1 MRIGGFALVSKHY
14 KIVTDQYFRS
24 LSHHQTNAV
33 FTAFNQ
39 MQDPSHAWHS
49 PRALILEK
57 KIKTDSEHEAC
68 L

>member
-24 LSHHQTNAV
+24 LSHHQRTP
-33 FTAFNQ
+33 FSQ